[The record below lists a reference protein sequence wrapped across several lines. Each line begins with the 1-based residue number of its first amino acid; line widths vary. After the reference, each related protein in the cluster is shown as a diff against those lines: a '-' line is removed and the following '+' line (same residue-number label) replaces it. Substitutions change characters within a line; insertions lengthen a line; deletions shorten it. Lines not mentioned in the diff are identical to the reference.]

1 MWRIYL
7 IENTERNN
15 DIELSVR
22 CSVIAMD
29 KLSDVYSELQEMQV
43 QTEYHPEYCDR
54 THLMD
59 SHTFLKKKKKTIT
72 LLEMRMF

>member
-1 MWRIYL
+1 
-7 IENTERNN
+7 
-15 DIELSVR
+15 
-22 CSVIAMD
+22 MD

-43 QTEYHPEYCDR
+43 QTKYHPEYCDR

-59 SHTFLKKKKKTIT
+59 SHTCLKKKKKKPIR